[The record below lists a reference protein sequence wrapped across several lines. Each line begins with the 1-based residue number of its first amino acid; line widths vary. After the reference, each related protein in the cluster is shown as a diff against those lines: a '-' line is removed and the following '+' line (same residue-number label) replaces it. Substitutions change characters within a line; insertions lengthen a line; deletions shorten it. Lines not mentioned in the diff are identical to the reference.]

1 MSNWRTGKPPN
12 EVVVEVMDGAEVIRV
27 RAIWGRDGMLP
38 HWESE
43 DRDTLYRPSAFDKWR
58 LPARERDFSQVGEE

>member
-1 MSNWRTGKPPN
+1 MSHWRTGKPPN

-43 DRDTLYRPSAFDKWR
+43 DRDTLYRVSAFDKWR
-58 LPARERDFSQVGEE
+58 YPARDVSHVGEDV